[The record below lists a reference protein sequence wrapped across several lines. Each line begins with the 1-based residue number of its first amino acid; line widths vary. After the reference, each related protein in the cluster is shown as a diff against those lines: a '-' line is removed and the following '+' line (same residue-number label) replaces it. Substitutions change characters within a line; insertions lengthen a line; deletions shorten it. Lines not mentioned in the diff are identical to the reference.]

1 MSAATKTQSGGQRS
15 EDALGRRQPTGVCNR
30 FGARDFGGKI
40 PRQAPQARRPRAS
53 ALFLYSSLFREPACG
68 RAETAFSRS
77 EDAVLDEDSK
87 KGTNRCFF
95 CQLATAL
102 GNFRFRRREKSARRR
117 GTAAAPAARR
127 SAGPCGW
134 AAAARPDLIFLRF
147 RGRRR
152 RTSTRP
158 ARRDPSD
165 GRLGRRVRSPAERQP
180 RPHRSARRRTA
191 RGAAREADGSGDA
204 RTQGRAAAPPAGG
217 CRRRA
222 RSGEDPKTKT
232 PRRKRDACLV
242 LMREFAARTLVLY
255 PSKCLL
261 SRWKTKHKQLI

>member
-1 MSAATKTQSGGQRS
+1 MWVGARTHGAATKTQSGGQRS
-15 EDALGRRQPTGVCNR
+15 EDALGRRQPTEVCNR
-30 FGARDFGGKI
+30 FGARDFLGRKS
-40 PRQAPQARRPRAS
+40 RRKRSAAERRAPSLP
-53 ALFLYSSLFREPACG
+53 FFYNPSLFREPACG

-87 KGTNRCFF
+87 KGTNRCCF

-102 GNFRFRRREKSARRR
+102 GSFRFRRREKSARRR
-117 GTAAAPAARR
+117 GMAAASAARR

-158 ARRDPSD
+158 ARRDPRI

-180 RPHRSARRRTA
+180 RPHRSARRQTA
-191 RGAAREADGSGDA
+191 RGAAREADGSGDD

-217 CRRRA
+217 RRRRA
-222 RSGEDPKTKT
+222 RS
-232 PRRKRDACLV
+232 
-242 LMREFAARTLVLY
+242 FFY
-255 PSKCLL
+255 QHFL
-261 SRWKTKHKQLI
+261 SESFLTILT